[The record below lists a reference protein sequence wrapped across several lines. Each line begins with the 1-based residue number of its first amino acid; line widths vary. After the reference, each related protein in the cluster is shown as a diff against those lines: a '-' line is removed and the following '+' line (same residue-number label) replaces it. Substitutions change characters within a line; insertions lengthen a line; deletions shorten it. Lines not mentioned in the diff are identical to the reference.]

1 MLSTPTVPADAAD
14 PFSLSEAVVEAM
26 VELRPVTATV
36 WGLPGRDGEWDDLSP
51 EGHERV
57 YARLVALAARVPIGP
72 TPGASRWERLASEVL
87 ADVLRLELERFEHQ
101 DHLCDLNSIASP
113 FQFVRMVFDIM
124 DGTTELG
131 WRARVSRLESLGEV
145 LEGYRRSLEV
155 GLRGG
160 RAVAVRQVQAVLEQG
175 RVHAGEDSYFRTLP
189 AAMARAGVHDA
200 ALSARL
206 AAAAPRACEHYGR
219 LVAWLEEVYLPHAR
233 PADGVGRAQYLRE
246 AQRFLGTSLD
256 PEETYAWGWREMATI
271 AEQMRALASEL
282 APGKTV
288 PEVLDLLKTDPAR
301 CAPTVE
307 AFLEVMRA
315 RQRDALA
322 RLSGTHFEVPPPV
335 RELEVKLAPPGGSL
349 GAYYA
354 PPSDGFRRPGC
365 VWYSLGAASTFPLFD
380 EIATAYHE
388 GFPGHH
394 LQIGVQISLTD
405 RLSRLHRLADGYSGY
420 AEGWALY
427 AEQLMAELGY
437 YEKPE
442 YLFGMLSCQMVRA
455 CRVVIDIGSHLSLTI
470 PTDQAFHPGET
481 WSFEL
486 GVEMLETMG
495 GVQPEHALS
504 EMTRYLGWPG
514 QAISYKVGQR
524 VLLQLRDEL
533 RRRLGSAF
541 DAKDFHA
548 RVLGSGNV
556 GLDHLTRLVL
566 DGED

>member
-1 MLSTPTVPADAAD
+1 MPSEPTVPAAVED
-14 PFSLSEAVVEAM
+14 PFALSEAVVEAL
-26 VELRPVTATV
+26 VELRPITATV

-57 YARLVALAARVPIGP
+57 HSRLAALAARVPVHAA
-72 TPGASRWERLASEVL
+72 PGASRWERLAADVL
-87 ADVLRLELERFEHQ
+87 ADVLRLELDRFEHQ

-113 FQFVRMVFDIM
+113 FQYVRMVFDVM
-124 DGTTELG
+124 DATTELG

-155 GLRGG
+155 GLRSG
-160 RAVAVRQVQAVLEQG
+160 RVVAARQVQAVLEQG
-175 RVHAGEDSYFRTLP
+175 RVHAGVGSYFRTLP
-189 AAMARAGVHDA
+189 AAMVQAGVHDVG
-200 ALSARL
+200 LSARL
-206 AAAAPRACEHYGR
+206 AEAAPRACAHYGR

-233 PADGVGRAQYLRE
+233 AEDGVGRAQYLRE
-246 AQRFLGTSLD
+246 AQRFLGTSID
-256 PEETYAWGWREMATI
+256 PEETYAWGWREIATI
-271 AEQMRALASEL
+271 AAQMRALASEI
-282 APGKTV
+282 APGRSV
-288 PEVLDLLKTDPAR
+288 PEVLSLLKSDPAR

-315 RQRDALA
+315 RQREALA
-322 RLSGTHFEVPPPV
+322 QLSGTHFEVPAPV
-335 RELEVKLAPPGGSL
+335 RELEVKLAPPGGPL

-354 PPSDGFRRPGC
+354 PPSDGFKRPGC
-365 VWYSLGAASTFPLFD
+365 VWYSLGTEQSIPLFD

-394 LQIGVQISLTD
+394 LQIGVQLALTE

-427 AEQLMAELGY
+427 AEQVMAELGY
-437 YEKPE
+437 YEQPE
-442 YLFGMLSCQMVRA
+442 YLFGMLSCQMIRA
-455 CRVVIDIGSHLSLTI
+455 CRVVIDLGAHLALPI
-470 PTDQAFHPGET
+470 PSDQAFHPGEA

-524 VLLQLRDEL
+524 VLLEL
-533 RRRLGSAF
+533 RGELERRLGSAF
-541 DAKDFHA
+541 DLKAFHA

-566 DGED
+566 DGEE